1 MERSEQYFSY
11 TLAKTLGLFIKR
23 CAAKGLITNQ
33 KSKEKTRYQRH
44 KHATHGAPYA
54 LRCERVGQADDD
66 DTNKEFVMRQT
77 YVRSDR
83 VFDPQKTFEGTRS
96 SATVWTYEFQQR
108 LRPHDEILLITCS
121 KVSIKEP
128 RFTFF
133 EHGAPYFLSNDCEVL
148 NSIQL
153 QNNTTLRALDRESE
167 TINLYKKEMN
177 HLGSRSSTVGKG
189 QLNEL
194 IEKQRSSRHTK

>member
-77 YVRSDR
+77 YVRSDG
-83 VFDPQKTFEGTRS
+83 VVKK
-96 SATVWTYEFQQR
+96 
-108 LRPHDEILLITCS
+108 LS
-121 KVSIKEP
+121 K
-128 RFTFF
+128 
-133 EHGAPYFLSNDCEVL
+133 EHGVPQRCGRTSSNNFCA
-148 NSIQL
+148 
-153 QNNTTLRALDRESE
+153 T
-167 TINLYKKEMN
+167 
-177 HLGSRSSTVGKG
+177 
-189 QLNEL
+189 
-194 IEKQRSSRHTK
+194 